1 MDNALQGLEEANVAA
16 EQGKRYFMDALKRA
30 KSMRK
35 NRLHRRPVS
44 ELCVFDDF
52 EKSDQALMFEHV
64 LKQRKELKRQILR
77 SYPLLN
83 KRPRSNDPILAVSS
97 DMLQNVVARG
107 KIREFATDKEKV
119 DSLIKLL
126 NKHKE
131 KPHFGNQN

>member
-83 KRPRSNDPILAVSS
+83 KRPRSNDP
-97 DMLQNVVARG
+97 VVAR
-107 KIREFATDKEKV
+107 RTARYHLYDPSAT
-119 DSLIKLL
+119 LL
-126 NKHKE
+126 TLQKW
-131 KPHFGNQN
+131 PGPQN